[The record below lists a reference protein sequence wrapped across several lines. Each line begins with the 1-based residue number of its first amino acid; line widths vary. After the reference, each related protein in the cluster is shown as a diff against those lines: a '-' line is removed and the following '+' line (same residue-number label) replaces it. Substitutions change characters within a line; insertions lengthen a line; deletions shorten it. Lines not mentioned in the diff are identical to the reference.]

1 MKISEIASST
11 GLSKDTIRYYEK
23 FGLLHPKIEKH
34 HRDYNEQD
42 IEVIKIIVKLKDVGF
57 SLKEIKMLLDWSKDT
72 DENKEMTNEEIQNL
86 KQIKAVFLNKQK
98 QMIQKE
104 EQIKEIKQVLLR
116 AENKI
121 QYLLEK
127 NKRMNTNN

>member
-1 MKISEIASST
+1 MKISEVASCT

-23 FGLLHPKIEKH
+23 VGLLHPKAEKH

-42 IEVIKIIVKLKDVGF
+42 IEIIEVIVKLKDTGF

-72 DENKEMTNEEIQNL
+72 DENQKMTKDEIQNL
-86 KQIKAVFLNKQK
+86 KQIREVFRNKQQ

-116 AENKI
+116 ADNKIEYLLKENKRINI
-121 QYLLEK
+121 Q
-127 NKRMNTNN
+127 